1 MTPFFRKLIS
11 LRMVVACLAI
21 LMVLVFWGTL
31 YQVRFG
37 LFAAQE
43 KFFYSWIF
51 LQFGWIPLPGAQ
63 LVLAI
68 LFVNL
73 VASMLF
79 RFRFGWRQTGI
90 ILIHLGLMLL
100 LAGGWYTHQ
109 FGEESFLALVEGE
122 GSNVSSDYRMWEL
135 SLSKSNE
142 VEREITAFDT
152 KGTSA
157 GTIFRAESYGLE
169 IEAGIYHSNCRAF
182 QGGES
187 SNTVNASN
195 ITGFQPAERNKVPEE
210 DVPGMICTVRDR
222 AGGEADL
229 LLFGGDPGP
238 TLLETADGPV
248 YFQLRRKRHPL
259 PIFIHLVDFD
269 RTYHTGSSTAKSFE
283 SRIEVHVGEVVRE
296 VLVEMNK
303 PLRFQGYTFFQASF
317 QPLESGAEL
326 SQFAVTRNF
335 GRLIPYFATG
345 FTVVGLAAHFLM
357 PMARRRK

>member
-152 KGTSA
+152 RGTSA
-157 GTIFRAESYGLE
+157 GTIFRAEPLAMAMAMVMAMPMVMAMAMAMAMAMGSW
-169 IEAGIYHSNCRAF
+169 
-182 QGGES
+182 
-187 SNTVNASN
+187 AS
-195 ITGFQPAERNKVPEE
+195 
-210 DVPGMICTVRDR
+210 
-222 AGGEADL
+222 
-229 LLFGGDPGP
+229 
-238 TLLETADGPV
+238 
-248 YFQLRRKRHPL
+248 
-259 PIFIHLVDFD
+259 
-269 RTYHTGSSTAKSFE
+269 
-283 SRIEVHVGEVVRE
+283 
-296 VLVEMNK
+296 
-303 PLRFQGYTFFQASF
+303 
-317 QPLESGAEL
+317 L
-326 SQFAVTRNF
+326 SQRGAK
-335 GRLIPYFATG
+335 LQP
-345 FTVVGLAAHFLM
+345 
-357 PMARRRK
+357 